1 MDKALLE
8 SKMAL
13 HRDTRKTLA
22 AYLGISER
30 SLISKINESGTEFRQ
45 GEIAAIKKRYSL
57 SEEEVVGEYTRVLD
71 VTLGKGIYGT
81 KR

>member
-13 HRDTRKTLA
+13 HGDTRRSLA
-22 AYLGISER
+22 EYLGISER
-30 SLISKINESGTEFRQ
+30 SLISKINETGTEFRQ

-57 SEEEVVGEYTRVLD
+57 SEDEVVN
-71 VTLGKGIYGT
+71 IFFN
-81 KR
+81 